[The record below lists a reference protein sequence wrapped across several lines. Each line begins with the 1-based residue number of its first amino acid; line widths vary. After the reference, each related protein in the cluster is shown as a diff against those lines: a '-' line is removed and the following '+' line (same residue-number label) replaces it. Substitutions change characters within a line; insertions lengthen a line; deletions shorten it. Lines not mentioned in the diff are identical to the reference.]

1 MDRSVLGLIPDLP
14 VLVVHEDDSY
24 RGRLQEMLIRWQ
36 TNPTCVASGEEMRH
50 ALEKSR
56 NVGTPIGLLIVSNLL
71 RGESGSRLC
80 WELQKSQ
87 LHSAVPR
94 ILLVSEDESR
104 TSAVM
109 LGAAT
114 LLSTPVDSSELAK
127 AILSSVLGKGRFR
140 QMRNGIGA
148 AEMYVRSLIPMPTT
162 EPIRI
167 DWRYV
172 PAADLAGDALGFQ
185 WIDDDH
191 CALYVIDVCGHGL
204 DASLLSVT
212 ILNVLKSMSLP
223 ATDFRRP
230 NQVLAELNRKFPM
243 ERHGD
248 RGFTAWYGVY
258 VRSAGELRW
267 SAGGHPP
274 ALLFSSQNAND
285 PVKRLDSLGP
295 MIGMLSDSEFD
306 CQSCAVANGDRLL
319 IYSDGVFEF
328 ETPEGRF
335 GTLEEFIA
343 FARDRAESPKLL
355 DHLWHRAHQ
364 ISGSQTLDDDFT
376 ILDATF

>member
-1 MDRSVLGLIPDLP
+1 
-14 VLVVHEDDSY
+14 
-24 RGRLQEMLIRWQ
+24 
-36 TNPTCVASGEEMRH
+36 
-50 ALEKSR
+50 
-56 NVGTPIGLLIVSNLL
+56 
-71 RGESGSRLC
+71 
-80 WELQKSQ
+80 
-87 LHSAVPR
+87 
-94 ILLVSEDESR
+94 
-104 TSAVM
+104 
-109 LGAAT
+109 
-114 LLSTPVDSSELAK
+114 
-127 AILSSVLGKGRFR
+127 
-140 QMRNGIGA
+140 
-148 AEMYVRSLIPMPTT
+148 MPTT

-343 FARDRAESPKLL
+343 FARDRGRWIRRKWSP
-355 DHLWHRAHQ
+355 RHQ
-364 ISGSQTLDDDFT
+364 MAVRRRRVARIRFRSASAVRGWRSDRSLDDGQQRGRAQWAGNSGRVDHVPG
-376 ILDATF
+376 LGQ